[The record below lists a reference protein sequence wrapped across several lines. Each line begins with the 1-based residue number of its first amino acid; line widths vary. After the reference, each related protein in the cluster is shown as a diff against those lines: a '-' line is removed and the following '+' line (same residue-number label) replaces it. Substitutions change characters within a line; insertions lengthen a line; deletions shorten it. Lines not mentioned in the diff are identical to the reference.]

1 MQNAEGSDCACSN
14 ELLDR
19 RVGRAGGGR
28 VALAQRQRAA
38 EQYGHSRGERGQLGA
53 QPPDD
58 RRFLQ
63 RYLLVLAQQVLLH
76 GHRELGLPLHLPAQ
90 TYPPLPLQYHSQRP
104 SLFPHLFAYATRFG
118 FFKNLLG
125 VLDLFICSY
134 ICSYISKFLN
144 LETFC
149 YF

>member
-1 MQNAEGSDCACSN
+1 MQNAERSDCACSN

-53 QPPDD
+53 EPPDD

-63 RYLLVLAQQVLLH
+63 RYLLVPAQQVLLH

-90 TYPPLPLQYHSQRP
+90 TYPPLQYNFSIFSNSFRFHLS
-104 SLFPHLFAYATRFG
+104 FPFSFYFSIL
-118 FFKNLLG
+118 
-125 VLDLFICSY
+125 LFISLLFFSSS
-134 ICSYISKFLN
+134 SYISVLSLYYRFASRA
-144 LETFC
+144 
-149 YF
+149 